1 VAGAAQFSASG
12 KMTSDSI
19 LLRQWRDDDL
29 EPYAE
34 MNADTEVMR
43 FFPQPLT
50 KAESK
55 ESLMWL
61 RAGIELR
68 GWGLW
73 AVEVE
78 GAFAGFTGLAE
89 PKFVAHFT
97 PCVEIGWRL
106 RREYWGRSIAYT
118 AALATQSFA
127 FDNLKLHELV
137 SFTTAI
143 NTRSRRL
150 MERLG
155 FSRKENDDFLHPSL
169 APDSPLRPH
178 VLYRKPNQKLAPT
191 PVGALGF

>member
-1 VAGAAQFSASG
+1 
-12 KMTSDSI
+12 MTSDSI
-19 LLRQWRDDDL
+19 LLRQWREDDL
-29 EPYAE
+29 EPFAE

-43 FFPQPLT
+43 FFPNPLT

-55 ESLMWL
+55 EFLMRL
-61 RAGIELR
+61 RASIEQR

-118 AALATQSFA
+118 AALAAQSFA
-127 FDNLKLHELV
+127 FENLKLPELV

-150 MERLG
+150 MDRLG
-155 FSRKENDDFLHPSL
+155 FSRNENDDFLHPSL

-178 VLYRKPNQKLAPT
+178 VLYRKPNHSPE
-191 PVGALGF
+191 PG